1 MRLPYATGARHRS
14 RVLVSYTFAGINVGV
29 ESASPKRHADLG
41 RVHDALSL
49 DLPRRD
55 SNEA

>member
-14 RVLVSYTFAGINVGV
+14 RVLVSYIFAGINVGV

-55 SNEA
+55 SN